1 MWESLARVNAVVSG
15 VVWGPVGLALLFGT
29 GCLLTVRTGFF
40 QLRYFGY
47 WMRHTIGAIFL
58 DRNVTAHTD
67 DEAISQF
74 QSLCTALAAT
84 IGTGNIVGVAAA
96 ILAGGPGAVFWMWV
110 MALLGMMTSYA
121 ENVLGICYRRRDA
134 AGRWCGGPMYYL
146 AEGLGGGFG
155 RALAVLFACFCVLA
169 SFGMGNMSQINSI
182 AGNLQAVFRVPPVA
196 TGIVLALLTGRVI
209 LGGLKRVAAV
219 TEAIVPLMALFYIAG
234 ALIIV
239 VLHAGNIPAAFAAIF
254 KGAFNLNAA
263 GGGALGYGIS
273 QTITWGFKRGA
284 FSNEAG
290 LGSAVMVNSASNVK
304 EPVHQG
310 MWGVFEVFAD
320 TIVVCTLTALVI
332 LTTGVVD
339 LQSGAVL
346 AGVQDNALVGQ
357 AFTAAFGSFG
367 PKFIAVSILLFA
379 YSTTLGWSHYG
390 TKAVEYL
397 FGTTG
402 SRIYKVVFV
411 CMTVVGATMRLGLA
425 WDLSD
430 TFNGLM
436 MIPNLIGVLVLS
448 GTVVDITRNYFD
460 RRVKGKDIEPM
471 WSAFLEYQKQEE
483 AEAAAEEAELEKA
496 ANE

>member
-1 MWESLARVNAVVSG
+1 MWESLARVNAVVGG

-182 AGNLQAVFRVPPVA
+182 AGNLQVVFRVPPVA

-219 TEAIVPLMALFYIAG
+219 TEAIVPLMALFYLFG
-234 ALIIV
+234 ALTV
-239 VLHAGNIPAAFAAIF
+239 VCVHWAAVPAAFAAIF
-254 KGAFNLNAA
+254 RGFN
-263 GGGALGYGIS
+263 GGC
-273 QTITWGFKRGA
+273 

-290 LGSAVMVNSASNVK
+290 LGASVLVHCAANVE
-304 EPVHQG
+304 EPVQQG
-310 MWGVFEVFAD
+310 MWGMFEVFAD
-320 TIVVCTLTALVI
+320 TMVVCTLTALVV
-332 LTTGVVD
+332 LTSGLVDLDTGAALTGVEG
-339 LQSGAVL
+339 S
-346 AGVQDNALVGQ
+346 ALVGQ
-357 AFTAAFGSFG
+357 AFSTVFGAFG
-367 PKFIAVSILLFA
+367 PQFIAVSVLLFA

-390 TKAVEYL
+390 TRAVVYL
-397 FGTTG
+397 LGERAAAG
-402 SRIYKVVFV
+402 YKLVFAAMV
-411 CMTVVGATMRLGLA
+411 LVGAVMKLDLA
-425 WDLSD
+425 WALSD

-436 MIPNLIGVLVLS
+436 MLPNLVGVVGLS
-448 GTVVDITRNYFD
+448 GVVVRETQAYLKR
-460 RRVKGKDIEPM
+460 K
-471 WSAFLEYQKQEE
+471 
-483 AEAAAEEAELEKA
+483 
-496 ANE
+496 

>member
-1 MWESLARVNAVVSG
+1 MWESLARVNAVVGG

-219 TEAIVPLMALFYIAG
+219 TEAIVPLMALFYLFG
-234 ALIIV
+234 ALTV
-239 VLHAGNIPAAFAAIF
+239 VCVHWAAVPAAFAAIF
-254 KGAFNLNAA
+254 RGAFGLQAA
-263 GGGALGYGIS
+263 GGGVLGYGMARAIS
-273 QTITWGFKRGA
+273 WGFKRGA

-290 LGSAVMVNSASNVK
+290 LGASVLVHCAANVE
-304 EPVHQG
+304 EPVQQG
-310 MWGVFEVFAD
+310 MWGRYHGGLHPHGPCGTHQRPCGSGHRCGPDRRGRLRTGGAGLFHSVRGVRAA
-320 TIVVCTLTALVI
+320 VHRGVGPAVCLFHY
-332 LTTGVVD
+332 
-339 LQSGAVL
+339 
-346 AGVQDNALVGQ
+346 AGVEPLRHP
-357 AFTAAFGSFG
+357 GSG
-367 PKFIAVSILLFA
+367 VSA
-379 YSTTLGWSHYG
+379 GG
-390 TKAVEYL
+390 ACRR
-397 FGTTG
+397 
-402 SRIYKVVFV
+402 RI
-411 CMTVVGATMRLGLA
+411 
-425 WDLSD
+425 
-430 TFNGLM
+430 
-436 MIPNLIGVLVLS
+436 
-448 GTVVDITRNYFD
+448 
-460 RRVKGKDIEPM
+460 
-471 WSAFLEYQKQEE
+471 
-483 AEAAAEEAELEKA
+483 
-496 ANE
+496 

>member
-1 MWESLARVNAVVSG
+1 MWESLARVNAVVGG

-219 TEAIVPLMALFYIAG
+219 TEAIVPLMALFYLFG
-234 ALIIV
+234 V
-239 VLHAGNIPAAFAAIF
+239 
-254 KGAFNLNAA
+254 
-263 GGGALGYGIS
+263 LGYGMARAIS
-273 QTITWGFKRGA
+273 WGFKRGA

-290 LGSAVMVNSASNVK
+290 LGASVLVHCAANVE
-304 EPVHQG
+304 EPVQQG
-310 MWGVFEVFAD
+310 MWGMFEVFAD
-320 TIVVCTLTALVI
+320 TMVVCTLTALVV
-332 LTTGVVD
+332 LTSGLVDLDTGAALTGVEG
-339 LQSGAVL
+339 S
-346 AGVQDNALVGQ
+346 ALVGQ
-357 AFTAAFGSFG
+357 AFSTVFGAFG
-367 PKFIAVSILLFA
+367 PQFIAVSVLLFA

-390 TKAVEYL
+390 TRAVVYL
-397 FGTTG
+397 LGERAAAG
-402 SRIYKVVFV
+402 YKLVFAAMV
-411 CMTVVGATMRLGLA
+411 LVGAVMKLDLA
-425 WDLSD
+425 WALSD

-436 MIPNLIGVLVLS
+436 MLPNLVGVVGLS
-448 GTVVDITRNYFD
+448 GVVVRETQAYLKR
-460 RRVKGKDIEPM
+460 K
-471 WSAFLEYQKQEE
+471 
-483 AEAAAEEAELEKA
+483 
-496 ANE
+496 